1 MSGNE
6 KPEGE
11 VCTPTSEW
19 GDLNQITILAEQVR
33 GNRTALREALKSLDE
48 KLTPSLK
55 GAGIEASYQAW
66 SIQKYGGDSNYQ
78 ACWGIWYCPPDS
90 DNNSG
95 DPEDRYNMYPL
106 QLIGDAP
113 HTELMA
119 FAEGEG
125 TELMRRYLDAL
136 REKAPQIAA
145 DVELMRRVQAAFQ
158 TPA

>member
-1 MSGNE
+1 M
-6 KPEGE
+6 PEGMQ
-11 VCTPTSEW
+11 TPTKEW
-19 GDLNQITILAEQVR
+19 GDLNQIAVLAEQVR
-33 GNRTALREALKSLDE
+33 GDRTALRKALHDLDE

-78 ACWGIWYCPPDS
+78 TCWGIWYCPPDS

-119 FAEGEG
+119 FAESEG
-125 TELMRRYLDAL
+125 AALMRRYLAAL
-136 REKAPQIAA
+136 QEKAPQIKA
-145 DVELMRRVQAAFQ
+145 DVEKMQRVLAALQ
-158 TPA
+158 PASWPELN